1 MFKRGSNAPLL
12 AKIKDLK
19 GYDFMER
26 QLPKHIG
33 IIMDGNGRWAK
44 KRGLKRWDGHKEG
57 ANVFRKICSYA
68 CDIGIKSIT
77 FYAFSTENWRRPPEE
92 VAAIMELFREYL
104 GEAEDR
110 ENENIR
116 KGMQMHFI
124 GRRDDMP
131 EDIVSLM
138 ETAEE
143 NSKDASRIKVNI
155 AINYGGRL
163 EIVEAVRKIAQK
175 VKAGEIQPEDI
186 SEDDISANIYTAGQ
200 DDPDLIIRPSG
211 EYRLSNFLLWQSA
224 YSEFWFSDILWPDFT
239 TDDLDRAIDDY
250 NNRSRRFGGV

>member
-1 MFKRGSNAPLL
+1 
-12 AKIKDLK
+12 
-19 GYDFMER
+19 MER
-26 QLPKHIG
+26 KLPKHIG

-44 KRGLKRWDGHKEG
+44 QRGLERWDGHKQG
-57 ANVFRKICSYA
+57 ANVFRNICSYA

-110 ENENIR
+110 ENENIK

-131 EDIVSLM
+131 DDIVSLM

-143 NSKDASRIKVNI
+143 NSKDASKIKVNI

-163 EIVEAVRKIAQK
+163 EIVEAVKKIAEK
-175 VKAGEIQPEDI
+175 VKNGEMNPGDITEQDI
-186 SEDDISANIYTAGQ
+186 SDNVYTAGQ

-239 TDDLDRAIDDY
+239 PDDLEKAIDDY
-250 NNRSRRFGGV
+250 NNRNRRFGGV

>member
-1 MFKRGSNAPLL
+1 
-12 AKIKDLK
+12 
-19 GYDFMER
+19 MER

-143 NSKDASRIKVNI
+143 NSKNASRIKVNI

-186 SEDDISANIYTAGQ
+186 TEDDISANIYTAGQ

>member
-1 MFKRGSNAPLL
+1 
-12 AKIKDLK
+12 
-19 GYDFMER
+19 MER
-26 QLPKHIG
+26 RLPEHIG

-44 KRGLKRWDGHKEG
+44 QRGLRRWDGHKEG

-92 VAAIMELFREYL
+92 VAAIMDLFRDYL

-110 ENENIR
+110 ENENIK

-131 EDIVSLM
+131 DDIVSLM

-143 NSKDASRIKVNI
+143 NSRDANRIKVNI

-175 VKAGEIQPEDI
+175 VKDGEMNPEDI
-186 SEDDISANIYTAGQ
+186 SEDDISANVYTAGQ
-200 DDPDLIIRPSG
+200 SDPDLIIRPSG
-211 EYRLSNFLLWQSA
+211 ELRLSNFLLWQSA
-224 YSEFWFSDILWPDFT
+224 YSELWFSDILWPDFT
-239 TDDLDRAIDDY
+239 TDDLDKAIDDY
-250 NNRSRRFGGV
+250 NNRNRRFGGV

>member
-1 MFKRGSNAPLL
+1 
-12 AKIKDLK
+12 
-19 GYDFMER
+19 MER
-26 QLPKHIG
+26 RLPEHIG

-44 KRGLKRWDGHKEG
+44 QRGLKRWDGHKEG

-92 VAAIMELFREYL
+92 VAAIMDLFRDYL

-110 ENENIR
+110 ENENIK

-131 EDIVSLM
+131 DDIVSLM

-143 NSKDASRIKVNI
+143 NSKNASRIKVNI

-175 VKAGEIQPEDI
+175 VKDGEMNPEDI
-186 SEDDISANIYTAGQ
+186 SEDDISANVYTAGQ
-200 DDPDLIIRPSG
+200 SDPDLIIRPSG
-211 EYRLSNFLLWQSA
+211 ELRLSNFLLWQSA
-224 YSEFWFSDILWPDFT
+224 Y
-239 TDDLDRAIDDY
+239 
-250 NNRSRRFGGV
+250 

>member
-1 MFKRGSNAPLL
+1 
-12 AKIKDLK
+12 
-19 GYDFMER
+19 MER
-26 QLPKHIG
+26 RLPEHIG

-44 KRGLKRWDGHKEG
+44 QRGLRRWDGHKEG

-92 VAAIMELFREYL
+92 VAAIMDLFRDYL

-110 ENENIR
+110 ENENIK

-131 EDIVSLM
+131 DDIVSLM

-143 NSKDASRIKVNI
+143 NSKDANRIKVNI

-175 VKAGEIQPEDI
+175 VKDGEMNPEDI
-186 SEDDISANIYTAGQ
+186 SEDDISANVYTAGQ
-200 DDPDLIIRPSG
+200 SDPDLIIRPSG
-211 EYRLSNFLLWQSA
+211 ELRLSNFLLWQSA
-224 YSEFWFSDILWPDFT
+224 YSELWFSDILWPDFT
-239 TDDLDRAIDDY
+239 TDDLDKAIDDY
-250 NNRSRRFGGV
+250 NNRNRRFGGV

>member
-1 MFKRGSNAPLL
+1 
-12 AKIKDLK
+12 
-19 GYDFMER
+19 MER

-33 IIMDGNGRWAK
+33 IIMDGNGRWEK

-175 VKAGEIQPEDI
+175 VKDGEIQPEDI
-186 SEDDISANIYTAGQ
+186 TEDDISANLYTAGQ

>member
-1 MFKRGSNAPLL
+1 
-12 AKIKDLK
+12 
-19 GYDFMER
+19 
-26 QLPKHIG
+26 
-33 IIMDGNGRWAK
+33 MDGNGRWAK
-44 KRGLKRWDGHKEG
+44 KRGLNRWDGHKEG

-77 FYAFSTENWRRPPEE
+77 FYAFSTENWRRPPDE
-92 VAAIMELFREYL
+92 VEAIMDLFRDYL

-131 EDIVSLM
+131 DDIVSLM

-143 NSKDASRIKVNI
+143 NSKDANKIKVNI

-163 EIVEAVRKIAQK
+163 EIVDAVRKLAQK
-175 VKAGEIQPEDI
+175 VKDGEMEPEDI
-186 SEDDISANIYTAGQ
+186 TEDSISANIYTAGQ
-200 DDPDLIIRPSG
+200 SDPDLIIRPSG

-239 TDDLDRAIDDY
+239 TDDLDKAIDDY
-250 NNRSRRFGGV
+250 NNRNRRFGGV

>member
-1 MFKRGSNAPLL
+1 
-12 AKIKDLK
+12 
-19 GYDFMER
+19 MER

-175 VKAGEIQPEDI
+175 VKDGEIQPEDI
-186 SEDDISANIYTAGQ
+186 TEDDISANLYTAGQ